1 MSKMPIFLISVF
13 FIGVVSAAS
22 VFDAE
27 IIRET
32 PLLRDGFD
40 IMRVDGDLIRQYGG
54 LPDSNDVWFFE
65 LASDVN
71 DYRTVIKAGTR
82 LELLPSSA
90 LEKMTADK
98 KMRTT
103 SAYRLWNCRVTKYK
117 GRNFI
122 FPGFFMPLSK
132 AEKPEPEPSQ
142 ESRLNQQ
149 EPAEIQSGQERERKI
164 AFDEPNDVLAMPQ
177 EIIEKLRAWRET
189 TTVSIK
195 PIADSNE
202 ISVDESQP
210 ATEEEKLPD
219 DQRYTRNSDSIFL
232 DRTALLV
239 EQDDGRLIFVPDA
252 LGRNV
257 QKLSLHLLP
266 CAALEL
272 TELKKAAQTETV
284 RFKIAGIM
292 TKYKGDN
299 YLLLEKATRTY
310 GHGNFG
316 R

>member
-1 MSKMPIFLISVF
+1 MSKMPVFLILVF

-32 PLLRDGFD
+32 PLLRDGFV
-40 IMRVDGDLIRQYGG
+40 MMGVDGNLIG
-54 LPDSNDVWFFE
+54 PDSNDVWFFE
-65 LASDVN
+65 LTSDVN

-103 SAYRLWNCRVTKYK
+103 ATYRLWNSRVTKYK

-132 AEKPEPEPSQ
+132 AGKSEPETS
-142 ESRLNQQ
+142 Q
-149 EPAEIQSGQERERKI
+149 EPAEKQSGREREQQL
-164 AFDEPNDVLAMPQ
+164 ALDEPNDVLALPQ
-177 EIIEKLRAWRET
+177 EVIEKLRARRET
-189 TTVSIK
+189 TVISKK

-210 ATEEEKLPD
+210 TTEKEKLPD
-219 DQRYTRNSDSIFL
+219 ARRYTQSPDSIFV
-232 DRTALLV
+232 DRTAFLV
-239 EQDDGRLIFVPDA
+239 EQNDGRFLFMPDA

-272 TELKKAAQTETV
+272 TELKKAAEPETV

-310 GHGNFG
+310 SYGNFG

>member
-1 MSKMPIFLISVF
+1 MNKMPVFVILVF
-13 FIGVVSAAS
+13 FIGIVSAAS
-22 VFDAE
+22 EFGTE
-27 IIRET
+27 IIPET
-32 PLLRDGFD
+32 PLLRDGFA
-40 IMRVDGDLIRQYGG
+40 INRVDGNLIG
-54 LPDSNDVWFFE
+54 PDGNDVWFFE

-103 SAYRLWNCRVTKYK
+103 AAYRLWNSRVTKYK
-117 GRNFI
+117 GRNFV
-122 FPGFFMPLSK
+122 FPGYFMPLSK
-132 AEKPEPEPSQ
+132 AGKSEPEPSKEPQ
-142 ESRLNQQ
+142 PRQQ
-149 EPAEIQSGQERERKI
+149 EPAEIQSGQERELPL
-164 AFDEPNDVLAMPQ
+164 ALDEPNDILAMPQ
-177 EIIEKLRAWRET
+177 EIIEKLRARRET
-189 TTVSIK
+189 TTVSKK
-195 PIADSNE
+195 PIADSNQ

-210 ATEEEKLPD
+210 ATEKEKLSD
-219 DQRYTRNSDSIFL
+219 ARRYTRSSDSIFL
-232 DRTALLV
+232 DRTAFLV
-239 EQDDGRLIFVPDA
+239 EQDEGRFIFVPDA

-272 TELKKAAQTETV
+272 TELKKAAEPETV

-299 YLLLEKATRTY
+299 YLLLERAKRTY
-310 GHGNFG
+310 SHGNFG

>member
-1 MSKMPIFLISVF
+1 MSKMPVFLILVF

-32 PLLRDGFD
+32 PLLRDGFS
-40 IMRVDGDLIRQYGG
+40 IIRVDGDLIG
-54 LPDSNDVWFFE
+54 PDSNDVWSFE

-103 SAYRLWNCRVTKYK
+103 ATYRLWNSRVTKYK

-132 AEKPEPEPSQ
+132 AGKSEPETS
-142 ESRLNQQ
+142 Q
-149 EPAEIQSGQERERKI
+149 EPAEKQSGREREQQL
-164 AFDEPNDVLAMPQ
+164 ALDEPNDVLALPQ
-177 EIIEKLRAWRET
+177 EVIEKLRARRET
-189 TTVSIK
+189 TVISKK

-210 ATEEEKLPD
+210 TTEKEKLPD
-219 DQRYTRNSDSIFL
+219 ARRYTQSPDSIFV
-232 DRTALLV
+232 DRTAFLV
-239 EQDDGRLIFVPDA
+239 EQNDGRFLFMPDA

-272 TELKKAAQTETV
+272 TELKKAAEPETV

-310 GHGNFG
+310 SYGNFG

>member
-1 MSKMPIFLISVF
+1 MIKMPVFLILVF
-13 FIGVVSAAS
+13 FISVVPAAS
-22 VFDAE
+22 GFGAE

-32 PLLRDGFD
+32 PLLRDGFS
-40 IMRVDGDLIRQYGG
+40 IMKVDGDLIRQPGG

-103 SAYRLWNCRVTKYK
+103 ATYRLWNSRVTKYK

-132 AEKPEPEPSQ
+132 AGKSEPETS
-142 ESRLNQQ
+142 Q
-149 EPAEIQSGQERERKI
+149 EPAEKQSGREREQQL
-164 AFDEPNDVLAMPQ
+164 ALDEPNDVLALPQ
-177 EIIEKLRAWRET
+177 EVIEKLRARRET
-189 TTVSIK
+189 TVISKK
-195 PIADSNE
+195 PIAGSNE

-210 ATEEEKLPD
+210 AAEKEKLPD
-219 DQRYTRNSDSIFL
+219 ARRYMRSPDSIFV
-232 DRTALLV
+232 DRTAFLV
-239 EQDDGRLIFVPDA
+239 KQNDGRFLFVPDA

-266 CAALEL
+266 CAVLEL
-272 TELKKAAQTETV
+272 TELKQAAQPETM

-299 YLLLEKATRTY
+299 YLLLERATRTY
-310 GHGNFG
+310 SHGNFG

>member
-1 MSKMPIFLISVF
+1 MPVFLILVF

-32 PLLRDGFD
+32 PLLRDGFS
-40 IMRVDGDLIRQYGG
+40 IIRVDGDLIG
-54 LPDSNDVWFFE
+54 PDSNDVWFFE

-103 SAYRLWNCRVTKYK
+103 ATYRLWNSRVTKYK

-132 AEKPEPEPSQ
+132 AGKSEPETS
-142 ESRLNQQ
+142 Q
-149 EPAEIQSGQERERKI
+149 EPAEKQSGREREQQL
-164 AFDEPNDVLAMPQ
+164 ALDEPNDVLALPQ
-177 EIIEKLRAWRET
+177 EVIEKLRARRET
-189 TTVSIK
+189 TVISKK

-210 ATEEEKLPD
+210 TTEKEKLPD
-219 DQRYTRNSDSIFL
+219 ARRYTQSPDSIFV
-232 DRTALLV
+232 DRTAFLV
-239 EQDDGRLIFVPDA
+239 EQNDGRFLFMPDA

-272 TELKKAAQTETV
+272 TELKKAAEPETV

-310 GHGNFG
+310 SYGNFG

>member
-1 MSKMPIFLISVF
+1 MSKMPVFLILVF
-13 FIGVVSAAS
+13 FIGVVSAS
-22 VFDAE
+22 SGFDAE

-32 PLLRDGFD
+32 PLLRDGFA
-40 IMRVDGDLIRQYGG
+40 IIRVDGDLIG
-54 LPDSNDVWFFE
+54 PDSNDVSFFE

-71 DYRTVIKAGTR
+71 DYITVIKSGTR
-82 LELLPSSA
+82 LELLPSLA
-90 LEKMTADK
+90 LEKMTADR

-103 SAYRLWNCRVTKYK
+103 ATYRLWNCRVTKYK

-122 FPGFFMPLSK
+122 FPGFFMPLRK
-132 AEKPEPEPSQ
+132 AEKPELEPSK
-142 ESRLNQQ
+142 ESQLKQQ
-149 EPAEIQSGQERERKI
+149 EPARIQSRQER
-164 AFDEPNDVLAMPQ
+164 ALDEPNDVLAMPQ
-177 EIIEKLRAWRET
+177 EIIEKLRARRER
-189 TTVSIK
+189 TTVRIK

-202 ISVDESQP
+202 ISVDKSQP
-210 ATEEEKLPD
+210 VTEEEKLTD
-219 DQRYTRNSDSIFL
+219 AQRYTRSSDSIFL
-232 DRTALLV
+232 DRTAFLV

-252 LGRNV
+252 LGRKV

-272 TELKKAAQTETV
+272 TELKKAAEPETV

-310 GHGNFG
+310 NHGNFG

>member
-1 MSKMPIFLISVF
+1 MSKMPVFLILVF
-13 FIGVVSAAS
+13 FISVVPAAS
-22 VFDAE
+22 GFGAE

-32 PLLRDGFD
+32 PLLRDGFVL
-40 IMRVDGDLIRQYGG
+40 MGVDGKLIG
-54 LPDSNDVWFFE
+54 PDSNDVWFFE

-90 LEKMTADK
+90 LEKMTVDK

-103 SAYRLWNCRVTKYK
+103 AAYRLWNSRVTKYR

-122 FPGFFMPLSK
+122 FPNFFLPLGK
-132 AEKPEPEPSQ
+132 AKKPPQKQDRSTDTVSEPEP
-142 ESRLNQQ
+142 
-149 EPAEIQSGQERERKI
+149 GREL
-164 AFDEPNDVLAMPQ
+164 AVDDPNDVLAMPR
-177 EIIEKLRAWRET
+177 EVIEKLRARREKT
-189 TTVSIK
+189 TIRK
-195 PIADSNE
+195 QPIADSNE
-202 ISVDESQP
+202 ISVEESQP

-219 DQRYTRNSDSIFL
+219 AQRYNQSFDSVFV

-239 EQDDGRLIFVPDA
+239 EEDEGRLTFVPDA

-272 TELKKAAQTETV
+272 TELKQAAEPDKV

-292 TKYKGDN
+292 TTYKGDN

-310 GHGNFG
+310 SHGNFG

>member
-1 MSKMPIFLISVF
+1 MSKMPVFLILVF

-32 PLLRDGFD
+32 PLLRDGFS
-40 IMRVDGDLIRQYGG
+40 IIRVDGDLIG
-54 LPDSNDVWFFE
+54 PDSNDVWSFE

-103 SAYRLWNCRVTKYK
+103 ATYRLWNSRVTKYK

-132 AEKPEPEPSQ
+132 AGKSEPETS
-142 ESRLNQQ
+142 Q
-149 EPAEIQSGQERERKI
+149 EPAEKQSGREREQQL
-164 AFDEPNDVLAMPQ
+164 ALDEPNDVLALPQ
-177 EIIEKLRAWRET
+177 EVIEKLRARRET
-189 TTVSIK
+189 TVISKK

-210 ATEEEKLPD
+210 TTEKEKLPD
-219 DQRYTRNSDSIFL
+219 ARRYTQSPDSIFV
-232 DRTALLV
+232 DRTAFLV
-239 EQDDGRLIFVPDA
+239 EQNDGRFLFMPDA
-252 LGRNV
+252 LGRNF
-257 QKLSLHLLP
+257 QKLYLHLLP
-266 CAALEL
+266 FAALEL
-272 TELKKAAQTETV
+272 TEVKKAAEPETV

-310 GHGNFG
+310 SYGNFG

>member
-1 MSKMPIFLISVF
+1 MSKIPVFLILVF

-22 VFDAE
+22 GFGAE

-32 PLLRDGFD
+32 PLLRDGFA
-40 IMRVDGDLIRQYGG
+40 IMRVDGDLIG
-54 LPDSNDVWFFE
+54 PDSNDVWFFE

-103 SAYRLWNCRVTKYK
+103 AAYRLWNSRVTKYK
-117 GRNFI
+117 GRNFV
-122 FPGFFMPLSK
+122 FPGYFMPLSK
-132 AEKPEPEPSQ
+132 AGKSEPETSKESQ
-142 ESRLNQQ
+142 RKQQ
-149 EPAEIQSGQERERKI
+149 EPAEIQSGQEGEQQL
-164 AFDEPNDVLAMPQ
+164 ALDEPNDVLAMPQ
-177 EIIEKLRAWRET
+177 EIIEKLRARRET
-189 TTVSIK
+189 TVISKK
-195 PIADSNE
+195 PIADNNQ

-219 DQRYTRNSDSIFL
+219 AQRYTQSPDSIFV
-232 DRTALLV
+232 DRTAFLI
-239 EQDDGRLIFVPDA
+239 EQDEGLFIFVPDA

-272 TELKKAAQTETV
+272 TELKKAAEPETV

-299 YLLLEKATRTY
+299 YLLLERATRTY
-310 GHGNFG
+310 SHGNFG

>member
-1 MSKMPIFLISVF
+1 MSKIPVFLILVL
-13 FIGVVSAAS
+13 FIIAVPTVLG
-22 VFDAE
+22 FGAE

-32 PLLRDGFD
+32 PLLRDGFV
-40 IMRVDGDLIRQYGG
+40 MMGVDGNLIG
-54 LPDSNDVWFFE
+54 PDSNDVWFFE
-65 LASDVN
+65 LSSDVN
-71 DYRTVIKAGTR
+71 DYRAVIKAGTR

-90 LEKMTADK
+90 LERMTADR

-103 SAYRLWNCRVTKYK
+103 AAYRLWNSRVTKYK

-122 FPGFFMPLSK
+122 FPGYSMPLSK
-132 AEKPEPEPSQ
+132 AEKPEPETSQ
-142 ESRLNQQ
+142 ESQLKQQ
-149 EPAEIQSGQERERKI
+149 EPARIRSGQQL
-164 AFDEPNDVLAMPQ
+164 ALDEPNDVLAMPQ
-177 EIIEKLRAWRET
+177 EIVEKLRARRKRPA
-189 TTVSIK
+189 VSRQ

-202 ISVDESQP
+202 ISDDESQS
-210 ATEEEKLPD
+210 ATEKEKLPD
-219 DQRYTRNSDSIFL
+219 AQRYTRSSDSIYV

-257 QKLSLHLLP
+257 QKLSLNLLP

-272 TELKKAAQTETV
+272 TELKQAAEPEPL
-284 RFKIAGIM
+284 RFKIAGIK

-299 YLLLEKATRTY
+299 YLLLEKATRAY
-310 GHGNFG
+310 SHGNFG